1 MNEEQ
6 EGIRV
11 AEGLLDAFGM
21 DTLPIKPELVV
32 REINC
37 ASFRVDLMEQE
48 FSEEVLGKAIGNKSA
63 AVIAVRKSIAPR
75 ERHNFTLA
83 HEIGHVCMHIATEK
97 KNEFNCG
104 ENEFS
109 SYSPHND
116 PFERQANGF
125 ASGLLMPR
133 NLIKFITDE
142 EIVWENIARIGKQC
156 GTSLEASYRRFS
168 SLKSRTPSA
177 MIIHKN
183 NGATFSRFIVSDN
196 FDFYIKRE
204 PLSYVQKM
212 LSVNVK
218 IDGYPSSLETVDA
231 SDWIDP
237 VKKGITL
244 GTIYASTIALENGFL
259 YTLLNYDDDCII
271 DDDSQE

>member
-21 DTLPIKPELVV
+21 DVLPIKPELVV
-32 REINC
+32 LEINS
-37 ASFRVDLMEQE
+37 ASFKVEFVEQE
-48 FSEEVLGKAIGNKSA
+48 FSENILGRAIGNASA
-63 AVIAVRKSIAPR
+63 AVISVRSNITPR
-75 ERHNFTLA
+75 ERYNFTVA
-83 HEIGHVCMHIATEK
+83 HEIGHVCMHISFGK
-97 KNEFNCG
+97 KSAFNCG

-109 SYSPHND
+109 SSSPHND

-133 NLIKFITDE
+133 GLIKSITDGE
-142 EIVWENIARIGKQC
+142 MVWENIATIGKQC

-168 SLKSRTPSA
+168 GLRRAPSA

-183 NGATFSRFIVSDN
+183 NGASFSRFIASDN

-204 PLSYVQKM
+204 PLSNDQKV
-212 LSVNVK
+212 LAVNAKV
-218 IDGYPSSLETVDA
+218 DRYPNSFETMDA
-231 SDWIDP
+231 SDWIEP
-237 VKKGITL
+237 TKKGITL
-244 GTIYASTIALENGFL
+244 STIYSSTIGLENGFL
-259 YTLLNYDDDCII
+259 YTLLAYDDDCIE
-271 DDDSQE
+271 DDDLQE